1 MRGNQGKI
9 NEGSDRE
16 GRGGG
21 VGRDRD
27 GEAESLKERAG
38 HTQTG

>member
-1 MRGNQGKI
+1 MRGNRGKI

-16 GRGGG
+16 GGGG

-27 GEAESLKERAG
+27 REAESLKECAG
-38 HTQTG
+38 HTLTG